1 MSSKRALYIGGLDPA
16 VTEPTLRAA
25 FLPYGPIQNIEI
37 PMDYQAGTHKGFAFL
52 EFVDADD
59 ANEAIYNMDGAEL
72 FGKALTVNVARAEK
86 MTLESNKAVWD
97 SEEWFKEQAGAK
109 EEEEKA
115 EKEKGME
122 RDAGVLKEK

>member
-1 MSSKRALYIGGLDPA
+1 
-16 VTEPTLRAA
+16 
-25 FLPYGPIQNIEI
+25 
-37 PMDYQAGTHKGFAFL
+37 
-52 EFVDADD
+52 
-59 ANEAIYNMDGAEL
+59 
-72 FGKALTVNVARAEK
+72 